1 MNLPE
6 TQPTLQSVLTPSD
19 AVMFQRVGDEGVL
32 LDLASEQY
40 FGLNPVGVRVWELL
54 DGQTALLRVQEILC
68 SEYDGASARIG
79 EDLLALARSLLEAG
93 LALQR

>member
-1 MNLPE
+1 MTCAPTSL
-6 TQPTLQSVLTPSD
+6 TLQSVLTPSD
-19 AVMFQRVGDEGVL
+19 AVMFQRVGEEAVL

-40 FGLNPVGVRVWELL
+40 FGLNPVGARVWELL